1 MQIIYQLFYAFIPQ
15 LKQWAFPLQY
25 HKDVCFFSSFA
36 YSTIFLNTP
45 LI

>member
-25 HKDVCFFSSFA
+25 HKEVYVF
-36 YSTIFLNTP
+36 
-45 LI
+45 